1 MAVAE
6 AGLPSDDLTR
16 DVHIVATISVAHF
29 FSHFYQFA
37 LPQLFPFIQAEYGVG
52 FAKLGLLVTVF
63 YACSGLAQTA
73 AGFLVDRIGPPRVL
87 AAGLG
92 LLAASMAL
100 VALVPAFWMMLPAAA
115 LAGLG
120 NSVFHPADYSI
131 MSHRVAPSRVGK
143 AFAVHAVCGTL
154 GYAAAPVAMIGLAR
168 AMSWHS
174 ALLIGALAGGLAL
187 LLVLARQKLLI
198 GDGAP
203 AATRHAAATAPRGRA
218 LEALRQP
225 AVLICF
231 SFFLLMAVPS
241 VGMSG
246 FLATTLERLFATPLA
261 ASAEAFTAYLAGS
274 ALGVL
279 AGGILAD
286 RMRRHERT
294 VMASVTCSAAIF
306 LAVGWL
312 GFSPLSLGIALAAA
326 GFSSGLS
333 TPSRDMLVRSAA
345 AASASGTG
353 KVFGFAY
360 SGFDLGSALAPP
372 LLGLLLDHG
381 LTRWVLPAIALSLLL
396 VILSAVNL
404 TARRVPEAARA

>member
-16 DVHIVATISVAHF
+16 DVHIVATISLAHF

-131 MSHRVAPSRVGK
+131 MSHRVAPRRVGK

-168 AMSWHS
+168 AFSWHA
-174 ALLIGALAGGLAL
+174 ALLIGALAGGIAL
-187 LLVLARQKLLI
+187 LFVIARQKLLV
-198 GDGAP
+198 GESTT
-203 AATRHAAATAPRGRA
+203 AARHATAPAPRGSA
-218 LEALRQP
+218 IEALRQP

-261 ASAEAFTAYLAGS
+261 ATAEALTAYLAGS

-312 GFSPLSLGIALAAA
+312 GLAPLALGIALAAA

-372 LLGLLLDHG
+372 LLGLLLDRG
-381 LTRWVLPAIALSLLL
+381 LTGWVLPAIALSLLL

-404 TARRVPEAARA
+404 TARRMPEAARA